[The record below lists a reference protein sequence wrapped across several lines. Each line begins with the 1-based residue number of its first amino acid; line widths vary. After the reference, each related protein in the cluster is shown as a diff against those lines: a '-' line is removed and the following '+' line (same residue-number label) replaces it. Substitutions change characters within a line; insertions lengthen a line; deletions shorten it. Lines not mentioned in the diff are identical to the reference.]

1 MNISSN
7 TLFHFTKDIKTLKS
21 ILEHNFWSSLS
32 IEENNVLDGAMR
44 KLAIPM
50 VCFCDIP
57 LGNIEKHMNKYGDY
71 AIGLTY
77 KWAKESGINPV
88 WYVNHS
94 SSIRKNIRDI
104 FQINPNCLMSEDDS
118 DHGNR
123 MMYLLCYLKKYSTK
137 THPIDDSNGK
147 VIHYYDE
154 REWRYVPRLF
164 ENRERLYLTGEEDA
178 DQERHNQIQELLK
191 QHPLCFQPSDINYI
205 IVRKDS
211 EVLDMKHMLEK
222 IKVDYS
228 VKDKE
233 ILVTKILSAQ
243 RIKNDF

>member
-7 TLFHFTKDIKTLKS
+7 TLFHFTKDIKTLRS
-21 ILEHNFWSSLS
+21 ILENNFWPMLS
-32 IEENNVLDGAMR
+32 VEENNILDGTMR
-44 KLAIPM
+44 KLSIPL

-57 LGNIEKHMNKYGDY
+57 LGNIEEHMKKYGDY
-71 AIGLTY
+71 AIGLKYT
-77 KWAKESGINPV
+77 WAKESRINPV

-94 SSIRKNIRDI
+94 SSIRKNIRD
-104 FQINPNCLMSEDDS
+104 FFANNPNYLLEDDGS
-118 DHGNR
+118 EQGNL

-137 THPIDDSNGK
+137 THPTDGSKEK
-147 VIHYYDE
+147 VIYYYDE
-154 REWRYVPRLF
+154 REWRYVPKLFEDGERLF
-164 ENRERLYLTGEEDA
+164 LTSEENSNE
-178 DQERHNQIQELLK
+178 ERHNYIQGILK

-211 EVLDMKHMLEK
+211 EVLNMKHLLEK
-222 IKVDYS
+222 VKVNYS
-228 VKDKE
+228 DKDRE